1 VNYLKGTK
9 SLAKY
14 TVLVE
19 SNAKKQF
26 KKMPKDQQTR
36 ILSALT
42 TLESEGLSNK
52 LDIKKLKGYQYHYRI
67 RVGRLVRIL
76 FELSLERTIIV
87 YSISTREKAYE

>member
-1 VNYLKGTK
+1 
-9 SLAKY
+9 LAKY
-14 TVLVE
+14 TVLLE
-19 SNAKKQF
+19 SKAKKQF
-26 KKMPKDQQTR
+26 KKMTKDQQTR

-67 RVGRLVRIL
+67 RVGKLVRIL

-87 YSISTREKAYE
+87 YFISTREKAYD